1 MRCGLGLPIAH
12 RVVDELIEFS
22 GETEV
27 SKLLMKGMVELSVVL
42 CLKYKGFGSSH
53 GVARRAIDEIVEFSG
68 ETETPKYM
76 KVFIQ
81 QEIAEAKSMNDLDEY
96 FDSLMCLRDSRR
108 MWNDKLLLNESI
120 DGVEEQISTL
130 EARLEIMDVAINSE

>member
-1 MRCGLGLPIAH
+1 LGLPIAH

-42 CLKYKGFGSSH
+42 CLKYKGDGFRLCFGSSH
-53 GVARRAIDEIVEFSG
+53 SVARRAIDEIVEFSG

-76 KVFIQ
+76 KGLDVF
-81 QEIAEAKSMNDLDEY
+81 
-96 FDSLMCLRDSRR
+96 LRDSRR